1 MPGITLLGLGP
12 GDPAHLTRQAWEV
25 LTSASEVWLRT
36 RQHPVVAGLPS
47 ALELHSFDSLYEEG
61 ENFEAVYAAIVEQ
74 VLALG
79 RRPSGVIYAVPG
91 HPFVAE
97 ATSPEILRRARAD
110 GLPVRLVDGVSFL
123 EPVFAALGLDPF
135 PRLALVDALE
145 LSLNHVP
152 LFPPD
157 APALIAQIYS
167 QMVAAEVKM
176 TLTAVYPDEHPV
188 RLVHAAGTP
197 QEQVE
202 DLPLYAMDRSP
213 HLGLLTSLY
222 LPPLGEGTS
231 FEAFQEVVA
240 ALRAP
245 DGCPWDREQTHAS
258 LRSHLIEEAY
268 EALAAIDSGDPQAMA
283 EEFGD
288 LLLQVVLH
296 AQIASEEGEFGM
308 AEVLKGIRGKIIR
321 RHPHVFGDVHVE
333 GVKGVLQNWE
343 KIKAAERR
351 ENGDSQKGLL
361 DGVPLALPAL
371 SQALE
376 YQDRAARVG
385 FDWPEIGGVLD
396 KIAEEI
402 EEVRQAAD
410 PEALAD
416 ELGDLFFALVNLAR
430 WKKVDAESALRAANL
445 RFKERFAYIEA
456 AVRRQGRKLSD
467 LTLDEMEALW
477 QEAKK
482 QGPDLAV
489 GGRKI

>member
-12 GDPAHLTRQAWEV
+12 GDPAHLTRQAWDV

-36 RQHPVVAGLPS
+36 RQHPVVPALP
-47 ALELHSFDSLYEEG
+47 AVLELHSFDSLYEKG
-61 ENFEAVYAAIVEQ
+61 EDFGEVYAAIVEE

-79 RRPSGVIYAVPG
+79 KRPQGVIYAVPG

-110 GLPVRLVDGVSFL
+110 GLPVRVVDGVSFL

-135 PRLALVDALE
+135 PHLALVDALE
-145 LSLNHVP
+145 LSLNHIP

-202 DLPLYAMDRSP
+202 DLPLYAIDRSP
-213 HLGLLTSLY
+213 LLGLLTALY

-231 FEAFQEVVA
+231 FESFQEVVA

-245 DGCPWDREQTHAS
+245 DGCPWDREQTHAT
-258 LRSHLIEEAY
+258 LRPHLLEEAY

-283 EEFGD
+283 EELGD

-308 AEVLKGIRGKIIR
+308 AEVLRGIREKIIR

-333 GVKGVLQNWE
+333 GVGGVLQNWE
-343 KIKAAERR
+343 KIKAAERQ
-351 ENGDSQKGLL
+351 ENGAGEKGLL

-410 PEALAD
+410 PERLAD

-456 AVRRQGRKLSD
+456 TACRQGRKLSD

-482 QGPDLAV
+482 RAA
-489 GGRKI
+489 